1 VADGALILVAGLL
14 LAGALVGSV
23 IAERLRLPG
32 LLLFLL
38 VGMAIGWDG
47 TGWVRLDDFAL
58 ARRIGVL
65 ALALILFEGGL
76 SAPRAALRRV
86 LRPALLLAIGATVMT
101 ALLTGVAATVLLGG
115 GLLQGM
121 LVGSAL
127 ASTDGAAVFALLRGS
142 SLRPRLALML
152 EGEAGFND
160 PVAVLLVIGFTTW
173 LLQPDYGVPDMLVL
187 FVRQLAT
194 GLVCGAA
201 VGLGVA
207 RLLAMA
213 RLPVPGL
220 YPVASLSVAGLAFG
234 SADVL
239 HGSGFLA
246 VFVAGLALASSPGLP
261 AQATLSDF
269 HDGVSWLAQ
278 VALFLTLGLLVV
290 PSHLV
295 GIAGGATL
303 LALFLAFAARP
314 AAVWAVTA
322 LEGLRPGERVLLG
335 WAGLRGGVPVVL
347 ATFPVLAGVPG
358 SRRVLDV
365 AFFVVVF
372 STVLQGTT
380 FEALARRL
388 GLTRAEPPLPRALRD
403 SGTATGLGAE
413 VAEYRVGPGDRA
425 VGRRLRDLPLPP
437 EATVMVIVRGEA
449 AIPPQRNTRIETG
462 DRVHVVVR
470 EESSAALAQTLD
482 RWQNGEP
489 EYALEPRAPRPW
501 TAADGDPAHPVR
513 VVGLSITEHLR
524 VRADVPGA
532 LVMLED
538 GRYAITGPALLV
550 GDPGRLTRYA
560 GERLERAEQA
570 AARLWWRDVL
580 DALGPAGPL
589 TPTRRR
595 GSAR

>member
-1 VADGALILVAGLL
+1 
-14 LAGALVGSV
+14 
-23 IAERLRLPG
+23 
-32 LLLFLL
+32 
-38 VGMAIGWDG
+38 M
-47 TGWVRLDDFAL
+47 
-58 ARRIGVL
+58 
-65 ALALILFEGGL
+65 
-76 SAPRAALRRV
+76 
-86 LRPALLLAIGATVMT
+86 
-101 ALLTGVAATVLLGG
+101 AATVLLGG

-160 PVAVLLVIGFTTW
+160 PVAVLLVLGFTTW

-194 GLVCGAA
+194 GLVCGAF

-207 RLLAMA
+207 RLLAIA
-213 RLPVPGL
+213 RLPVAGL
-220 YPVASLSVAGLAFG
+220 YPVASLAVAGLAFG

-246 VFVAGLALASSPGLP
+246 VYVAGLALASSPGLP
-261 AQATLSDF
+261 ARATLSDF
-269 HDGVSWLAQ
+269 HDGVAWLAQ

-295 GIAGGATL
+295 AVAGGATA
-303 LALFLAFAARP
+303 LALFLAFVARP

-347 ATFPVLAGVPG
+347 ATFPVIAGVPG

-388 GLTRAEPPLPRALRD
+388 GLTRAEPPLPAGPPRQRHDDPARRRGDGVPGRARRPRRRAAPARSAAA
-403 SGTATGLGAE
+403 SG
-413 VAEYRVGPGDRA
+413 GDRDGHRA
-425 VGRRLRDLPLPP
+425 RRGR
-437 EATVMVIVRGEA
+437 
-449 AIPPQRNTRIETG
+449 
-462 DRVHVVVR
+462 
-470 EESSAALAQTLD
+470 
-482 RWQNGEP
+482 
-489 EYALEPRAPRPW
+489 
-501 TAADGDPAHPVR
+501 DP
-513 VVGLSITEHLR
+513 
-524 VRADVPGA
+524 
-532 LVMLED
+532 
-538 GRYAITGPALLV
+538 
-550 GDPGRLTRYA
+550 
-560 GERLERAEQA
+560 A
-570 AARLWWRDVL
+570 AARHAHPD
-580 DALGPAGPL
+580 G
-589 TPTRRR
+589 
-595 GSAR
+595 

>member
-1 VADGALILVAGLL
+1 VPDGALILVAGLL
-14 LAGALVGSV
+14 LAGALLGSV
-23 IAERLRLPG
+23 VAHRLRLPG

-38 VGMAIGWDG
+38 VGMAVGWDG
-47 TGWVRLDDFAL
+47 TGWVHLDDFAL

-76 SAPRAALRRV
+76 SAPRTALRRV
-86 LRPALLLAIGATVMT
+86 LRPALLLATAGTLVT
-101 ALLTGVAATVLLGG
+101 ALLTGVAAAVLFGG
-115 GLLQGM
+115 SLVQGL

-160 PVAVLLVIGFTTW
+160 PVAVLLVLGFTTW
-173 LLQPDYGVPDMLVL
+173 LLQPDYTVPDMLVL
-187 FVRQLAT
+187 FVRQLGT
-194 GLVCGAA
+194 GMICGVA
-201 VGLGVA
+201 VGLGGA
-207 RLLAMA
+207 RLLALA
-213 RLPVPGL
+213 RLPDAGL
-220 YPVASLSVAGLAFG
+220 YPVASLAVAGLAFG

-246 VFVAGLALASSPGLP
+246 VYIAGLALASSPGIP
-261 AQATLSDF
+261 ARGTLSDF
-269 HDGVSWLAQ
+269 HEGVSWIAQ

-290 PSHLV
+290 PSQLV
-295 GIAGGATL
+295 AVAGSATL

-380 FEALARRL
+380 FETLARRL
-388 GLTRAEPPLPRALRD
+388 GLTRAEPLLPRALRD
-403 SGTATGLGAE
+403 SGTATRLGAE
-413 VAEYRVGPGDRA
+413 LTEYRVGPDDRA

-437 EATVMVIVRGEA
+437 DATVMVIVRGEA
-449 AIPPQRNTRIETG
+449 AIPPQSDTRIETG
-462 DRVHVVVR
+462 DHVHVVVR
-470 EESSAALAQTLD
+470 EESAAALATTLD
-482 RWQNGEP
+482 RWQHGDP
-489 EYALEPRAPRPW
+489 EYALEPHGPRPW
-501 TAADGDPAHPVR
+501 TASHGDPAHPVR
-513 VVGLSITEHLR
+513 IAGLAVAEHHR
-524 VRADVPGA
+524 IRADVPGA
-532 LVMLED
+532 LVTLED
-538 GRYAITGPALLV
+538 GRYALTGPALLV
-550 GDPGRLTRYA
+550 GDAVRLRRYA
-560 GERLERAEQA
+560 GERLERAEEA
-570 AARLWWRDVL
+570 TARLWWRDVL
-580 DALGPAGPL
+580 DAL
-589 TPTRRR
+589 T
-595 GSAR
+595 